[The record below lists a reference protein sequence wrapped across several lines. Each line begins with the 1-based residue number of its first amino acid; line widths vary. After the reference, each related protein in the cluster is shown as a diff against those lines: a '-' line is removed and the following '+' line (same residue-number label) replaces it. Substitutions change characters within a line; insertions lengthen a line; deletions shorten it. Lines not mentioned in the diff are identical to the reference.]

1 MSASLPHRSVA
12 NIRAP
17 TAPSSRSGGGG
28 GSSHR
33 ERESSSHR
41 DRDRDRDRGERGDRD
56 RGDRDHSGTST
67 LTRPIPTFNTPSSL
81 RAEEELIV
89 IDFGTRKVQVGF
101 AGDSAPR
108 GVVWFGPEQQRR
120 IGDFRDWQ
128 TDYQQDWRS
137 KAAGGNWGREY
148 ELWRPDVRGLEL
160 GQVGDKVEKAV
171 REAYTKYMLVDS
183 RPRRMVCV
191 VPTGLPIPL
200 LSAALDSLF
209 HRFQPP
215 TVSLLSSPVAVTV
228 AAGVRSALVV
238 DLGWNETIVTSV
250 YEYREVA
257 TRRTV
262 RGGKKLT
269 EETHRFLAKELGHV
283 QQDNKDDRQEY
294 VLSFEECHDIANR
307 LVWCKPFKADKTPK
321 SSSPPQPAS
330 PEGEGLATVEESD
343 EDEPTTTTTTTA
355 AVGEKPLPPPP
366 PKTTTI
372 PLRSGR
378 SPASLELTFDQLSQP
393 CENTFFDSQYSLSS
407 FDDHETP
414 VHLLVYRTLLQLP
427 LDVRA
432 LCMSRIIFTGGC
444 TTVLGLRKRI
454 FDEVS
459 HIVQERG
466 WDPVYGKAKEQL
478 RMNSKLKKRNGR
490 LTTGITNN
498 NTSNSPEAGGV
509 SPPTTTTSGTS
520 ASGEG
525 PPTPAPAPSGGGQGQ
540 EEDGIWHDA
549 ANSLPE
555 IDPIEAQLARTNPSS
570 SSRKPLHGQLRA
582 IESLGPWAGGSLIT
596 HLKVPSVSTI
606 DKDQWTQHGVT
617 GATVRQADVEA
628 KTQQRLS
635 WNAMNRGGREGKEPW
650 TLGVWGAA

>member
-12 NIRAP
+12 NIRAAP
-17 TAPSSRSGGGG
+17 TSSSRS
-28 GSSHR
+28 
-33 ERESSSHR
+33 
-41 DRDRDRDRGERGDRD
+41 
-56 RGDRDHSGTST
+56 DRDHSGTST
-67 LTRPIPTFNTPSSL
+67 PARPIPTFNTPSSL

-89 IDFGTRKVQVGF
+89 VDFGTRKIQVGF

-108 GVVWFGPEQQRR
+108 GIVWFGPEQQRR

-137 KAAGGNWGREY
+137 KAAGGNWGRDY

-171 REAYTKYMLVDS
+171 REAYTKYMLIDS

-215 TVSLLSSPVAVTV
+215 TVSLLSSPVAVAV

-257 TRRTV
+257 TKRTV
-262 RGGKKLT
+262 RGGRRLT

-283 QQDNKDDRQEY
+283 QRDNRDDKQEY

-307 LVWCKPFKADKTPK
+307 LVWCKPFKAEKTPK
-321 SSSPPQPAS
+321 SSPPQLAS

-343 EDEPTTTTTTTA
+343 EDKPAITITTTA
-355 AVGEKPLPPPP
+355 TTAGEKPLPPPP
-366 PKTTTI
+366 KVTTV

-378 SPASLELTFDQLSQP
+378 SPTSVEVTFDQLSEP
-393 CENTFFDSQYSLSS
+393 CESTFFDSQYSLSS
-407 FDDHETP
+407 FDDHEIP
-414 VHLLVYRTLLQLP
+414 VHLLVYRALLQLP

-432 LCMSRIIFTGGC
+432 LCMSRIIFTGGG

-454 FDEVS
+454 FDEVC

-478 RMNSKLKKRNGR
+478 RTNPKLKKRHGR
-490 LTTGITNN
+490 QTTNNSNSSSSSNNNNSNTLTT
-498 NTSNSPEAGGV
+498 PGV
-509 SPPTTTTSGTS
+509 S
-520 ASGEG
+520 
-525 PPTPAPAPSGGGQGQ
+525 GQ

-549 ANSLPE
+549 ANSVPE
-555 IDPIEAQLARTNPSS
+555 VDPIEAQLARTNPSANG
-570 SSRKPLHGQLRA
+570 RKPLQGQLRA

-596 HLKVPSVSTI
+596 HLKVSTVSTI

>member
-1 MSASLPHRSVA
+1 
-12 NIRAP
+12 
-17 TAPSSRSGGGG
+17 
-28 GSSHR
+28 
-33 ERESSSHR
+33 
-41 DRDRDRDRGERGDRD
+41 
-56 RGDRDHSGTST
+56 
-67 LTRPIPTFNTPSSL
+67 
-81 RAEEELIV
+81 
-89 IDFGTRKVQVGF
+89 
-101 AGDSAPR
+101 
-108 GVVWFGPEQQRR
+108 
-120 IGDFRDWQ
+120 
-128 TDYQQDWRS
+128 
-137 KAAGGNWGREY
+137 
-148 ELWRPDVRGLEL
+148 
-160 GQVGDKVEKAV
+160 
-171 REAYTKYMLVDS
+171 
-183 RPRRMVCV
+183 MVCV

-257 TRRTV
+257 SKRTV
-262 RGGKKLT
+262 RGGRKLT

-283 QQDNKDDRQEY
+283 QQQESNNKDDKQEY

-321 SSSPPQPAS
+321 SSSPPTPAS
-330 PEGEGLATVEESD
+330 PEGGEGLATVEESD

-355 AVGEKPLPPPP
+355 PTITVATAGEKPLPPP

-393 CENTFFDSQYSLSS
+393 CENTFFDSQYSLAS
-407 FDDHETP
+407 FDDHEIP

-478 RMNSKLKKRNGR
+478 RMNTRLKKRNGR
-490 LTTGITNN
+490 LTTGTNN
-498 NTSNSPEAGGV
+498 NNNNNNNDTSTTTPGAGVVV
-509 SPPTTTTSGTS
+509 SPPTSTTTGSVPS
-520 ASGEG
+520 AVEVTA
-525 PPTPAPAPSGGGQGQ
+525 PPAPSSGGQGQ
-540 EEDGIWHDA
+540 EQDGIWHDA
-549 ANSLPE
+549 TAANQLPE
-555 IDPIEAQLARTNPSS
+555 IDPIEAQLARTNSS
-570 SSRKPLHGQLRA
+570 PFTSRSKPPLQGQLRA
-582 IESLGPWAGGSLIT
+582 IESLGAWAGGSLIT
-596 HLKVPSVSTI
+596 HLKVASVSTI
-606 DKDQWTQHGVT
+606 DKDQWTQHGVA

-635 WNAMNRGGREGKEPW
+635 WNAMNRGAGREGKEPW

>member
-17 TAPSSRSGGGG
+17 TPSRSG
-28 GSSHR
+28 SHR

-41 DRDRDRDRGERGDRD
+41 DRDRDRGE

-67 LTRPIPTFNTPSSL
+67 PTRPIPTFNTPSSL

-137 KAAGGNWGREY
+137 KAAGGNWGRDH

-171 REAYTKYMLVDS
+171 REAYTKYMLIDS

-191 VPTGLPIPL
+191 VPTGHPIPL

-257 TRRTV
+257 SKRTV
-262 RGGKKLT
+262 RGGRKLT

-283 QQDNKDDRQEY
+283 QQDNNKDDKQEY

-307 LVWCKPFKADKTPK
+307 LVWCKPFKAEKTPK
-321 SSSPPQPAS
+321 SSPPQPDS

-343 EDEPTTTTTTTA
+343 EDEPITTTTTA
-355 AVGEKPLPPPP
+355 GEKPLPPPP
-366 PKTTTI
+366 KVTTV

-378 SPASLELTFDQLSQP
+378 SPASLELTFDQLSEP

-478 RMNSKLKKRNGR
+478 RTNPKLKKRNGR
-490 LTTGITNN
+490 QTTTNN
-498 NTSNSPEAGGV
+498 NSTSTTPGGM
-509 SPPTTTTSGTS
+509 SPPTAGG
-520 ASGEG
+520 AAGEG
-525 PPTPAPAPSGGGQGQ
+525 TAVPSGQ

-549 ANSLPE
+549 ANSVPE
-555 IDPIEAQLARTNPSS
+555 VDPIEAQLARTNPSPN
-570 SSRKPLHGQLRA
+570 SRKPLQGQLRA

-596 HLKVPSVSTI
+596 HLKVPTVSTI

-617 GATVRQADVEA
+617 GATVRAADVEA

>member
-1 MSASLPHRSVA
+1 M
-12 NIRAP
+12 
-17 TAPSSRSGGGG
+17 
-28 GSSHR
+28 
-33 ERESSSHR
+33 
-41 DRDRDRDRGERGDRD
+41 
-56 RGDRDHSGTST
+56 
-67 LTRPIPTFNTPSSL
+67 
-81 RAEEELIV
+81 LI
-89 IDFGTRKVQVGF
+89 
-101 AGDSAPR
+101 
-108 GVVWFGPEQQRR
+108 
-120 IGDFRDWQ
+120 
-128 TDYQQDWRS
+128 
-137 KAAGGNWGREY
+137 
-148 ELWRPDVRGLEL
+148 
-160 GQVGDKVEKAV
+160 
-171 REAYTKYMLVDS
+171 DS

-257 TRRTV
+257 SKSTV
-262 RGGKKLT
+262 RGGRKLT

-283 QQDNKDDRQEY
+283 QQDNKDDKQEY

-307 LVWCKPFKADKTPK
+307 LVWCKPFKAEKTPK
-321 SSSPPQPAS
+321 SSPPQPAS

-343 EDEPTTTTTTTA
+343 EDEPTTTTTTA
-355 AVGEKPLPPPP
+355 GEKPLPPPP
-366 PKTTTI
+366 KVTTVPI
-372 PLRSGR
+372 RSGR
-378 SPASLELTFDQLSQP
+378 SPTSLELTFDQLSEP

-478 RMNSKLKKRNGR
+478 RTNPKLKKRNGR
-490 LTTGITNN
+490 QTTMNNNNN
-498 NTSNSPEAGGV
+498 NTSTTPGGV
-509 SPPTTTTSGTS
+509 SPPTAGG
-520 ASGEG
+520 AAGEG
-525 PPTPAPAPSGGGQGQ
+525 TAAPPGQ

-549 ANSLPE
+549 ANSVPE
-555 IDPIEAQLARTNPSS
+555 VDPIEAQLARTNPSPN
-570 SSRKPLHGQLRA
+570 SRKPLHGQLRA

-596 HLKVPSVSTI
+596 HLKVPTVSTI

-617 GATVRQADVEA
+617 GATVRAADVEA

>member
-12 NIRAP
+12 NIRGAAP
-17 TAPSSRSGGGG
+17 TSSSRS

-41 DRDRDRDRGERGDRD
+41 DRGDRERE
-56 RGDRDHSGTST
+56 RGDRDHSGTSAPA
-67 LTRPIPTFNTPSSL
+67 RPIPTFNTPSSL

-89 IDFGTRKVQVGF
+89 VDFGTRKIQVGF

-108 GVVWFGPEQQRR
+108 GIVWFGPEQQRR

-128 TDYQQDWRS
+128 TDYHQDWRS
-137 KAAGGNWGREY
+137 KAAGGNWGRDY

-171 REAYTKYMLVDS
+171 REAYTKYMLIDS

-215 TVSLLSSPVAVTV
+215 TVSLLSSPVAVAV

-257 TRRTV
+257 TKRTV
-262 RGGKKLT
+262 RGGRRLT

-283 QQDNKDDRQEY
+283 QRDNRDDKQEY
-294 VLSFEECHDIANR
+294 VLSFEECHDVANR
-307 LVWCKPFKADKTPK
+307 LVWCKPFKAEKTPK
-321 SSSPPQPAS
+321 SSPPQPAS

-343 EDEPTTTTTTTA
+343 EDKPTITITTTTTTTA
-355 AVGEKPLPPPP
+355 GEKPLPPPP
-366 PKTTTI
+366 KVTTI

-378 SPASLELTFDQLSQP
+378 SPTSVEVTFDQLSEP
-393 CENTFFDSQYSLSS
+393 CENTFFDSQYSLCS
-407 FDDHETP
+407 FDDHEIP
-414 VHLLVYRTLLQLP
+414 VHLLVYRALLQLP

-432 LCMSRIIFTGGC
+432 LCMSRIIFTGGG

-454 FDEVS
+454 FDEVC

-478 RMNSKLKKRNGR
+478 RTNPKLKKRHGR
-490 LTTGITNN
+490 QTTNNSNSSNSNNNNN
-498 NTSNSPEAGGV
+498 NTLTTPGGV
-509 SPPTTTTSGTS
+509 SPPTAAGG
-520 ASGEG
+520 AAGEG
-525 PPTPAPAPSGGGQGQ
+525 GTAAPASGQ

-549 ANSLPE
+549 ANSVPE
-555 IDPIEAQLARTNPSS
+555 VDPIEAQLARTNPSVNG
-570 SSRKPLHGQLRA
+570 RKPLQGQLRA

-596 HLKVPSVSTI
+596 HLKVSAVSTI